1 MIGEISAFILYFVVV
16 LAVGVYFFFK
26 QQNSTDQYFLGG
38 RQLNSWVTAL
48 SAQASDM
55 SGWLLMGLPG
65 SVFAFGLGKVWIA
78 VGLAI
83 GTYLNWLFVAARL
96 RRFSKAA
103 NDSITIPAYLQNR
116 FMTQSPAL
124 RYISAFIFCVC
135 FTVYAASA
143 CKAGGTLFASVFN
156 IDYQIGLAICAVII
170 VIYTFLGGFLAVC
183 WTDFVQGIMMLA
195 AILAVPILALY
206 SLGGFPEEL
215 VGTQYMSL
223 LPDGTF
229 SYTSFADIISGLAWG
244 LGYLGMPHIL
254 VRFMA
259 IKNSAMIK
267 KSRRIATVWV
277 LLALGGAVLVGLV
290 GKAYVPDL
298 ANSETV
304 FIEMAR
310 TLCPGFIAGIL
321 LSAIMAA
328 SMSTADSQLL
338 VAASAVTED
347 IYKPLKKG
355 KCSEKSALWVGRIVV
370 VLISVLAW
378 IIAANPNTGSIMSL
392 VENAWAGFGSAFGP
406 VILLSLYW
414 RRITYKGALCG
425 IIGGG
430 LTMLLWLI
438 FLKSSTGIY
447 ELLPGFIVG
456 LICVYVGSK
465 LDKAPSAEVNAL
477 FDRALDT
484 SIDD

>member
-1 MIGEISAFILYFVVV
+1 MVGEIFAFILYFVLV
-16 LAVGVYFFFK
+16 LAVGLFFFLK
-26 QQNSTDQYFLGG
+26 QKGGSDEYFLGG

-83 GTYLNWLFVAARL
+83 GTYLNWLFVAGRL

-103 NDSITIPAYLQNR
+103 NDSITIPSYLQNR

-124 RYISAFIFCVC
+124 RYISAIIFFIC

-143 CKAGGTLFASVFN
+143 FKAGGTLFSTVFSL
-156 IDYQIGLAICAVII
+156 DYQVGLAVCAVII
-170 VIYTFLGGFLAVC
+170 VLYTFMGGFLAVC
-183 WTDFVQGIMMLA
+183 WTDFVQGLMMLA
-195 AILAVPILALY
+195 AILALPILGLAAIN
-206 SLGGFPEEL
+206 GFPTEM
-215 VGTQYMSL
+215 VGTAYMSV
-223 LPDGTF
+223 LPDGKLT
-229 SYTSFADIISGLAWG
+229 YTSAADIISGLAWG

-254 VRFMA
+254 IRFMA
-259 IKNSAMIK
+259 IKNSSMIK

-277 LLALGGAVLVGLV
+277 LLALAGAVLVGLV
-290 GKAYVPDL
+290 GKAYIPDL

-310 TLCPGFIAGIL
+310 RLCPGFIAGIL

-347 IYKPLKKG
+347 MYKPLMKG
-355 KCSEKSALWVGRIVV
+355 KATEKGALWVGRCVV
-370 VLISVLAW
+370 VIIAIGAW
-378 IIAANPNTGSIMSL
+378 IIAANPNSGNIMTL

-414 RRITYKGALCG
+414 RRITYKGALVG
-425 IIGGG
+425 IVGGAA
-430 LTMLLWLI
+430 TMVCWLL
-438 FLKSSTGIY
+438 FAKAATGIY
-447 ELLPGFIVG
+447 ELLPGFVVG
-456 LICVYVGSK
+456 LLCVIIGSL
-465 LDKAPSAEVNAL
+465 LDKAPSKEVNAL
-477 FDRALDT
+477 FDRALD
-484 SIDD
+484 SSVDD

>member
-1 MIGEISAFILYFVVV
+1 MIGEISAFILYFVIVIS
-16 LAVGVYFFFK
+16 VGLFFFLK
-26 QQNSTDQYFLGG
+26 QQKSSDQYFLGG

-65 SVFAFGLGKVWIA
+65 SVFAFGLGEVWIA

-83 GTYLNWLFVAARL
+83 GTYLNWLFVAGRL

-124 RYISAFIFCVC
+124 RYVSAIIFCIC

-156 IDYQIGLAICAVII
+156 IDYQIGLAICSVII
-170 VIYTFLGGFLAVC
+170 IAYTFLGGFLAVC
-183 WTDFVQGIMMLA
+183 WTDFFQGLMMLA
-195 AILAVPILALY
+195 AILAIPILALGVIGEY
-206 SLGGFPEEL
+206 PADLVASGYLSILPGGSFN
-215 VGTQYMSL
+215 Y
-223 LPDGTF
+223 D
-229 SYTSFADIISGLAWG
+229 SFANIISGLAWG

-259 IKNSAMIK
+259 IKNSSMIK

-277 LLALGGAVLVGLV
+277 IFALAGAVLVGL
-290 GKAYVPDL
+290 GGRAYLPGL
-298 ANSETV
+298 ENSETV

-310 TLCPGFIAGIL
+310 TLCPGFVAGIL

-347 IYKPLKKG
+347 IYKPFKKG
-355 KCSEKSALWVGRIVV
+355 NANEKTALWLGRIAVV
-370 VLISVLAW
+370 VIAILAW
-378 IIAANPNTGSIMSL
+378 IIAANPNSGNIMSL

-414 RRITYKGALCG
+414 RRLTYKGALAG
-425 IIGGG
+425 ILGGG
-430 LTMLLWLI
+430 ATMVLWLI
-438 FLKSSTGIY
+438 FAKAATGIY
-447 ELLPGFIVG
+447 ELLPGFLVG
-456 LICVYVGSK
+456 LLCAYLGSK
-465 LDKAPSAEVNAL
+465 LDKAPSKEINDL
-477 FDRALDT
+477 FDRAIDT